1 MKAANAPGRREDE
14 DIAICISGPVC
25 EPGLPARARRT
36 LAWYFTTAWDPAD
49 SATPARHYNARRD
62 LNDAHRK
69 DRRAACLSAW
79 HYGDSVSG
87 TAAAPF
93 LVADWAARKLTIGQ
107 RILRRAET
115 RLRHRYGGRFV
126 DYLDLDTWSRELLY
140 RAQEAVAAIGASAV
154 LAAGT
159 FDETESG
166 LAGQEWQIAQALADL
181 PPGRSGEGAA
191 WQAVRAHVEALE
203 GYARQVAIDDAE
215 LAGRESRLEAAAD
228 AENPR
233 LLDITAASDVAATH
247 ITGRAQSA
255 EFLAAALR
263 DPAPGEPHR
272 NGGTS

>member
-1 MKAANAPGRREDE
+1 M
-14 DIAICISGPVC
+14 
-25 EPGLPARARRT
+25 
-36 LAWYFTTAWDPAD
+36 
-49 SATPARHYNARRD
+49 
-62 LNDAHRK
+62 
-69 DRRAACLSAW
+69 
-79 HYGDSVSG
+79 
-87 TAAAPF
+87 
-93 LVADWAARKLTIGQ
+93 TIGQ
-107 RILRRAET
+107 RILRRTET

-126 DYLDLDTWSRELLY
+126 DYLDLDTWSRELVY
-140 RAQEAVAAIGASAV
+140 RAQEAVSAIGASAV

-159 FDETESG
+159 LNETESG
-166 LAGQEWQIAQALADL
+166 LARQEWQIAQALADL

-215 LAGRESRLEAAAD
+215 LAGRESRLEAEAD

-255 EFLAAALR
+255 GFLAAALR
-263 DPAPGEPHR
+263 DPTPGEAHR